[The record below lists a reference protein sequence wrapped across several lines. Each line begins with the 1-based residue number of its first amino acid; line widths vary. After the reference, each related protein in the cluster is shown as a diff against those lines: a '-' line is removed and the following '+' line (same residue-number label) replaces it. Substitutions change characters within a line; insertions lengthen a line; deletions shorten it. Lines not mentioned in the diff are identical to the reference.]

1 MKHAFYTKG
10 KTLQNPWAN
19 SEGIDIVSSKPS
31 CRRQTKCFFSLSK
44 IPSHQEPCPR
54 FPARW
59 CLAWLAGHGIE
70 SPGRRPAQW
79 WYWLQLPGIA
89 VCSRGLPS
97 HFTRASIPWI
107 HSQST
112 STDRNEEAG
121 EREGRLVFT
130 HHSRVED
137 PQDAHFHCSFLLSCY
152 VCWTPDPEVNCV
164 IVLDTTHG
172 SSELSKGA
180 WRAVINSLHPHPS
193 IPPRNSTLAHSDPW
207 HWKER
212 WPWPEFPETLLS
224 LRDMRRDCQN
234 SSTYRGHF

>member
-1 MKHAFYTKG
+1 MPFTLREKHFKILEQTAKG
-10 KTLQNPWAN
+10 LTLSPLNPVA
-19 SEGIDIVSSKPS
+19 GGKP
-31 CRRQTKCFFSLSK
+31 KVFFNLSK

-59 CLAWLAGHGIE
+59 FLAWLAGHGTE

-112 STDRNEEAG
+112 STDRNEESG
-121 EREGRLVFT
+121 EREGRLVLT
-130 HHSRVED
+130 HHARVED

-152 VCWTPDPEVNCV
+152 VCWMPDPEVNCV
-164 IVLDTTHG
+164 GYYTWELRVEQG
-172 SSELSKGA
+172 SMEGCHQFSPSSPLYSSKE
-180 WRAVINSLHPHPS
+180 PHPS
-193 IPPRNSTLAHSDPW
+193 TFRSLTLKRKMMTLARVPRNNIKS
-207 HWKER
+207 
-212 WPWPEFPETLLS
+212 
-224 LRDMRRDCQN
+224 
-234 SSTYRGHF
+234 

>member
-1 MKHAFYTKG
+1 MPFTLREKHFKILEQTAKG
-10 KTLQNPWAN
+10 LTLSPLNPVA
-19 SEGIDIVSSKPS
+19 GGKPNV
-31 CRRQTKCFFSLSK
+31 FS
-44 IPSHQEPCPR
+44 IWVRFPSHQEPCPR

-59 CLAWLAGHGIE
+59 CLAWLAGHGTE

-130 HHSRVED
+130 HHTQVED
-137 PQDAHFHCSFLLSCY
+137 PQDAHAFPLQFSSFMLC
-152 VCWTPDPEVNCV
+152 
-164 IVLDTTHG
+164 VLDAWSRGQLCYCVGYYTWELRVEQGGMEGCHQFSP
-172 SSELSKGA
+172 SSPLYPSKE
-180 WRAVINSLHPHPS
+180 LHPGTFRS
-193 IPPRNSTLAHSDPW
+193 LTLKREITLARVPRNTIKS
-207 HWKER
+207 
-212 WPWPEFPETLLS
+212 
-224 LRDMRRDCQN
+224 
-234 SSTYRGHF
+234 